1 MMFSAPDRQSVNTRR
16 GAVDA
21 KTLPAR
27 YGRAPLRGVNKGPN
41 MHIRRALPLL
51 APLALAAC
59 TVPAQI
65 DQAPVPYTALK
76 PLNEVGTSSFSVRVM
91 NGASRIPKE
100 MTGIP
105 CTFGGDGFVSSFTAP
120 AIVTAPNMGA
130 RTPAAS
136 VKCSFEG
143 RTQTRALQAQ
153 NKTLGDITGTVSAG
167 ANAGVVGV
175 LVGGAV
181 AAAQTVTRDKTADV
195 WGYPDVTI
203 TFD

>member
-1 MMFSAPDRQSVNTRR
+1 MTLPAQDRQTVIATRR
-16 GAVDA
+16 PVDA
-21 KTLPAR
+21 LSHRAR
-27 YGRAPLRGVNKGPN
+27 YGRAPLRGNSKGTV
-41 MHIRRALPLL
+41 MFVRRALPVL
-51 APLALAAC
+51 ALLALAAC
-59 TVPAQI
+59 SVPAQI

-76 PLNEVGTSSFSVRVM
+76 PLNEVGTSSFTVRVM
-91 NGASRIPKE
+91 NGETRFPKE

-120 AIVTAPNMGA
+120 AVVTAPNMGP

-136 VKCSFEG
+136 VKCSYNG

>member
-1 MMFSAPDRQSVNTRR
+1 MTIRF
-16 GAVDA
+16 
-21 KTLPAR
+21 TLT
-27 YGRAPLRGVNKGPN
+27 
-41 MHIRRALPLL
+41 LL
-51 APLALAAC
+51 APLALVAC
-59 TVPAQI
+59 AVPVEV

-76 PLNEVGTSSFSVRVM
+76 PLNEVGTSSFTVRVM
-91 NGASRIPKE
+91 NGSSRIPKE

-120 AIVTAPNMGA
+120 AVVTAPNMGP

-143 RTQTRALQAQ
+143 RTETRALQAQ
-153 NKTLGDITGTVSAG
+153 NRTLGDITGTVSAG
-167 ANAGVVGV
+167 AQAGVVGV

-181 AAAQTVTRDKTADV
+181 AAAQTVTRDKSADV